1 MLRGECRSWLLV
13 VASVLLLGY
22 HSCAHSVQPGAT
34 VLHHAAVETIDL
46 NFNSTNMTDFVYAIS
61 ANVVAIVLYGSTF
74 VPVKKIEMGDGMFF
88 QWVFCAAVWVVS
100 KIGDVIL
107 QSPKFYPLAMISG
120 ALWATGNLAVVVIV
134 KAIGLSLGTLI
145 WGSFSLLMGWA
156 SSRFGWFENTA
167 QEVSKPILNYCGAA
181 LCLLSGLI
189 VFFVKADVELHPN
202 DESIPLLIDRVSQLL
217 VDHFKPDFYS
227 KIKSGSKMC
236 STVSSSLALFS
247 SVPLPPPPPHTHTQR
262 IHSGSYGPRSSEFW
276 IDVIGPK
283 MRRFIGCTLA
293 IISGL
298 LFGCTFTPISYIKS
312 RSSCEDS
319 VYYGASN
326 YELDYVYAE
335 NCGIFLTSTVY
346 FVIYCAA
353 MRNRPRVYS
362 RVVLPGLGERPH
374 LLCGHLCGP
383 HRLCAHRDLKALMLQ
398 ELVNQEHL
406 MLPPS
411 FPSAHSENVLGI
423 E

>member
-202 DESIPLLIDRVSQLL
+202 DESIPLLIDR
-217 VDHFKPDFYS
+217 
-227 KIKSGSKMC
+227 
-236 STVSSSLALFS
+236 
-247 SVPLPPPPPHTHTQR
+247 R

-362 RVVLPGLGERPH
+362 RVVLPGIRP
-374 LLCGHLCGP
+374 GG
-383 HRLCAHRDLKALMLQ
+383 RI
-398 ELVNQEHL
+398 VG
-406 MLPPS
+406 S
-411 FPSAHSENVLGI
+411 SGF
-423 E
+423 

>member
-202 DESIPLLIDRVSQLL
+202 DESIPLLIDR
-217 VDHFKPDFYS
+217 
-227 KIKSGSKMC
+227 
-236 STVSSSLALFS
+236 
-247 SVPLPPPPPHTHTQR
+247 R

-362 RVVLPGLGERPH
+362 RVVLPALCSGLMW
-374 LLCGHLCGP
+374 
-383 HRLCAHRDLKALMLQ
+383 ALATYCWFMANNYLSAVITFPIVTAGYG
-398 ELVNQEHL
+398 LVAGLWGAVVFKEVKGWANGL
-406 MLPPS
+406 I
-411 FPSAHSENVLGI
+411 FFVATCVVLTGSVLTAI
-423 E
+423 SKL

>member
-22 HSCAHSVQPGAT
+22 HSCAHSVQP
-34 VLHHAAVETIDL
+34 
-46 NFNSTNMTDFVYAIS
+46 
-61 ANVVAIVLYGSTF
+61 
-74 VPVKKIEMGDGMFF
+74 GMFF

-202 DESIPLLIDRVSQLL
+202 DESIPLLIDR
-217 VDHFKPDFYS
+217 
-227 KIKSGSKMC
+227 
-236 STVSSSLALFS
+236 
-247 SVPLPPPPPHTHTQR
+247 R

-362 RVVLPGLGERPH
+362 RVVLPALCSGLMW
-374 LLCGHLCGP
+374 
-383 HRLCAHRDLKALMLQ
+383 ALATYCWFMANNYLSAVITFPIVTAGYG
-398 ELVNQEHL
+398 LVAGLWGAVVFKEVKGWANGL
-406 MLPPS
+406 I
-411 FPSAHSENVLGI
+411 FFVATCVVLTGSVLTAI
-423 E
+423 SKL

>member
-202 DESIPLLIDRVSQLL
+202 DESIPLLIDR
-217 VDHFKPDFYS
+217 
-227 KIKSGSKMC
+227 
-236 STVSSSLALFS
+236 
-247 SVPLPPPPPHTHTQR
+247 R

-362 RVVLPGLGERPH
+362 RVVLPALCSGLMWALATYCWFMANNYLSAVITFPIVTAGYGLVAGLWGAVVFKEVKVRHPRSI
-374 LLCGHLCGP
+374 LFFFFWFFFVFVFFFFFFLCIYHT
-383 HRLCAHRDLKALMLQ
+383 
-398 ELVNQEHL
+398 E
-406 MLPPS
+406 S
-411 FPSAHSENVLGI
+411 
-423 E
+423 